1 MDEKKKRASVETTTL
16 ERVSPEERKSWV
28 DVALIQAG
36 VFICVP
42 SLLVGGLLAS
52 SMSMANAIIA
62 GVLGYAISVLIA
74 ILTGIIGV
82 DLHVPTCVVT
92 KSSFGETGSRIIV
105 SLVFAIASIGWFAV
119 QNNVCGSAF
128 SSFMATMGISVPAN
142 LSAAIWGII
151 MLITAVIG
159 IDSLKWLNQ
168 ISVPALVII
177 MAVGCYMAVKT
188 YGTDQL
194 GAATEETMG
203 IIDGIALTASFMGVT
218 MSCAPDFTRYQKSRG
233 GVWAS
238 SIVGIMPAGI
248 ALLLM
253 GAVLTKIVG
262 ENDLSLIMCM
272 IGLPILGTIVL
283 ILATW
288 TTNTTNAY
296 TAGINMVMLF
306 KLKDEKR
313 AFVTGVAG
321 VIGTVLAVLGLLNNI
336 STFFD
341 WLGYLFLPVGG
352 VMVGDYWILRKA
364 EAENWGYCKGFNWA
378 GVISWIC
385 GALVS
390 VYTPVSWAIFLGF
403 AVSAAGYVVLY
414 RILPK
419 KEETDLDGR
428 NLNRE
433 AM

>member
-1 MDEKKKRASVETTTL
+1 MSEIKKKTNIETTTL
-16 ERVSPEERKSWV
+16 EQVPQNERKGWV

-42 SLLVGGLLAS
+42 SLLLGGLLAG
-52 SMSMANAIIA
+52 SMSLGNAIIA
-62 GVLGYAISVLIA
+62 GIIGYVLSTVVAVA
-74 ILTGIIGV
+74 TGIIGV

-105 SLVFAIASIGWFAV
+105 SSVFAVASIGWFAV

-128 SSFMATMGISVPAN
+128 SSFMENVGISIPAQ
-142 LSAAIWGII
+142 LSAGIWGIV
-151 MLITAVIG
+151 MLVTAVIG

-168 ISVPALVII
+168 ISVPALVLI
-177 MAVGCYMAVKT
+177 MGAGCFMAVKNF
-188 YGTDQL
+188 G
-194 GAATEETMG
+194 TEEVGSQVESTMSLLG
-203 IIDGIALTASFMGVT
+203 GVALTASFMGVT

-238 SIVGIMPAGI
+238 SFVGILPAGI
-248 ALLLM
+248 ALLVM

-262 ENDLSLIMCM
+262 ENDLSLVMCM
-272 IGLPILGTIVL
+272 IGLPILGTLVL

-306 KLKDEKR
+306 NLKDEKR

-321 VIGTVLAVLGLLNNI
+321 VIGTVLAVMGLLNNI
-336 STFFD
+336 SAFFD

-352 VMVGDYWILRKA
+352 VMVGDYWILRKGMPQL
-364 EAENWGYCKGFNWA
+364 WGYCKGFNWA
-378 GVISWIC
+378 GVIAWAA
-385 GALVS
+385 GAAISIYVTLS
-390 VYTPVSWAIFLGF
+390 GAIFIGF
-403 AVSAAGYVVLY
+403 AVSALLYVVLY
-414 RILPK
+414 HVLPK
-419 KEETDLDGR
+419 KEEQKLEG
-428 NLNRE
+428 
-433 AM
+433 

>member
-1 MDEKKKRASVETTTL
+1 MSEIKKKTNIETTTL
-16 ERVSPEERKSWV
+16 EQVPEHERKGWV

-42 SLLVGGLLAS
+42 SLLLGGLLAS
-52 SMSMANAIIA
+52 SMS
-62 GVLGYAISVLIA
+62 LGSA
-74 ILTGIIGV
+74 ILAGIIGYVLSTVVAVATGIIGV

-105 SLVFAIASIGWFAV
+105 SSVFAVASIGWFAV

-128 SSFMATMGISVPAN
+128 SSFMETMGIHIPASV
-142 LSAAIWGII
+142 SAAIWGIV

-168 ISVPALVII
+168 ISVPALVVI
-177 MAVGCYMAVKT
+177 MGAGCFMAVKN
-188 YGTDQL
+188 YGTD
-194 GAATEETMG
+194 GVSAEVESTMG
-203 IIDGIALTASFMGVT
+203 ILGGIALTASFMGVT

-238 SIVGIMPAGI
+238 SFVGILPAGI
-248 ALLLM
+248 VLLVM

-262 ENDLSLIMCM
+262 ENDLSLVMCM
-272 IGLPILGTIVL
+272 IGLPILGTLVL

-306 KLKDEKR
+306 NLKDEKR
-313 AFVTGVAG
+313 AFVTGIAG
-321 VIGTVLAVLGLLNNI
+321 VIGTVLAVMGLLNNI
-336 STFFD
+336 SAFFD

-352 VMVGDYWILRKA
+352 VMVGDYWILRKGMPQL
-364 EAENWGYCKGFNWA
+364 WGYCKGFNWA
-378 GVISWIC
+378 GVIAWAA
-385 GALVS
+385 GAVISIYVTLS
-390 VYTPVSWAIFLGF
+390 GAIFIGF
-403 AVSAAGYVVLY
+403 AVSALLYVVLY

-419 KEETDLDGR
+419 KEEQKLEG
-428 NLNRE
+428 
-433 AM
+433 

>member
-1 MDEKKKRASVETTTL
+1 MEKRKKVSVETTTL
-16 ERVSPEERKSWV
+16 ERVSADEQKSWV

-52 SMSMANAIIA
+52 SMSMTNAIIA
-62 GVLGYAISVLIA
+62 GVIGYAISIVIA
-74 ILTGIIGV
+74 VATGIIGV

-92 KSSFGETGSRIIV
+92 KSAFGETGARIVV
-105 SLVFAIASIGWFAV
+105 SSVFAVASIGWFAV

-128 SSFMATMGISVPAN
+128 ASFMDTMGIGIPTAVATG
-142 LSAAIWGII
+142 IWGII

-177 MAVGCYMAVKT
+177 MAIGCYMAIKSFGT
-188 YGTDQL
+188 EKIGTDV
-194 GAATEETMG
+194 EETMG

-238 SIVGIMPAGI
+238 SFVGIMPAGV

-262 ENDLSLIMCM
+262 ENDLSLIMIM

-313 AFVTGVAG
+313 AFVTGIAG
-321 VIGTVLAVLGLLNNI
+321 IIGTVLAVAGLLNNI
-336 STFFD
+336 SSFFD

-352 VMVGDYWILRKA
+352 VMVGDYWLLRKGKP
-364 EAENWGYCKGFNWA
+364 ENWGFCKGFNWA
-378 GVISWIC
+378 GIVAWAA
-385 GALVS
+385 GALIS
-390 VYTPVSWAIFLGF
+390 IYLTLSYAIFVGF
-403 AVSAAGYVVLY
+403 AASAIIYVVLFKV
-414 RILPK
+414 LPK
-419 KEETDLDGR
+419 KIETNLDEE
-428 NLNRE
+428 E
-433 AM
+433 MKIS

>member
-1 MDEKKKRASVETTTL
+1 MSDMKKKNNVETTTL
-16 ERVSPEERKSWV
+16 EQVPENEQKSWI

-42 SLLVGGLLAS
+42 SLLLGGLLAT
-52 SMSMANAIIA
+52 SMSLGNAIIA
-62 GVLGYAISVLIA
+62 GILGYTLSTVIA
-74 ILTGIIGV
+74 VATGIIGV

-105 SLVFAIASIGWFAV
+105 SSVFAVASIGWFAV

-128 SSFMATMGISVPAN
+128 SSFMETMGISIPASV
-142 LSAAIWGII
+142 SAAIWGIV

-168 ISVPALVII
+168 ISVPALVLI
-177 MAVGCYMAVKT
+177 MGVGCFMAVKN
-188 YGTDQL
+188 YGTDGV
-194 GAATEETMG
+194 GAEVESTMG
-203 IIDGIALTASFMGVT
+203 ILGGIALTASFMGVT
-218 MSCAPDFTRYQKSRG
+218 MSCAPDFTRYQKSRA

-238 SIVGIMPAGI
+238 SFVGILPAGI
-248 ALLLM
+248 ALLVM

-262 ENDLSLIMCM
+262 ENDLSLVMCM
-272 IGLPILGTIVL
+272 IGLPILGTLVL

-306 KLKDEKR
+306 GLKDEKR

-321 VIGTVLAVLGLLNNI
+321 VIGTILAVMGLLNNI

-352 VMVGDYWILRKA
+352 VMVGDYWILRKGSA
-364 EAENWGYCKGFNWA
+364 SAWGYCKGFNWA
-378 GVISWIC
+378 GVIAWVA
-385 GALVS
+385 GAAVS
-390 VYTPVSWAIFLGF
+390 IYVPLSGAIFLGF
-403 AVSAAGYVVLY
+403 AVSALLYVVLY
-414 RILPK
+414 YLLPK
-419 KEETDLDGR
+419 KEEQKLEV
-428 NLNRE
+428 L
-433 AM
+433 

>member
-1 MDEKKKRASVETTTL
+1 MSDMKKKNNVETTTL
-16 ERVSPEERKSWV
+16 EQVPENERKSWV

-42 SLLVGGLLAS
+42 SLLLGGLLAA
-52 SMSMANAIIA
+52 SMSLGNAIIA
-62 GVLGYAISVLIA
+62 GILGYVLSTVIA
-74 ILTGIIGV
+74 VATGIIGV

-105 SLVFAIASIGWFAV
+105 SSVFAVASIGWFAV

-128 SSFMATMGISVPAN
+128 SSFMETMGISIP
-142 LSAAIWGII
+142 AIWGIV

-168 ISVPALVII
+168 ISVPALVLI
-177 MAVGCYMAVKT
+177 MGVGCFMAVKN
-188 YGTDQL
+188 YGTDGV
-194 GAATEETMG
+194 GAEVESTMG
-203 IIDGIALTASFMGVT
+203 ILGGIALTASFMGVT

-238 SIVGIMPAGI
+238 SFVGILPAGI
-248 ALLLM
+248 ALLVM

-262 ENDLSLIMCM
+262 ENDLSLVMCM
-272 IGLPILGTIVL
+272 IGLPILGTLVL

-306 KLKDEKR
+306 NLKDEKR

-321 VIGTVLAVLGLLNNI
+321 VIGTVLAVMGLLNNI

-352 VMVGDYWILRKA
+352 VMVGDYWILRKGCA
-364 EAENWGYCKGFNWA
+364 DAWGYCKGFNWA
-378 GVISWIC
+378 GVIAWVA
-385 GALVS
+385 GAAVS
-390 VYTPVSWAIFLGF
+390 IYVPLSGAIFIGF
-403 AVSAAGYVVLY
+403 AGSALLYVVLY
-414 RILPK
+414 RVLPK
-419 KEETDLDGR
+419 KDEQKLEG
-428 NLNRE
+428 
-433 AM
+433 